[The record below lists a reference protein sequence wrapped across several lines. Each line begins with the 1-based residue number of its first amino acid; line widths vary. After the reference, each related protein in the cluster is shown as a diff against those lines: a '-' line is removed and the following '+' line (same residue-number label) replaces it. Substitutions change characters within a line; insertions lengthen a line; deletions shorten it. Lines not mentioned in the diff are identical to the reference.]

1 MTATSPH
8 QPALLTRTIVAWS
21 PDWPV
26 TATLRAHSL
35 AADAPV
41 ALIESGLV
49 FACSASARREGV
61 KRGLRVREAQ
71 SRCTD
76 LVVLPYEAA
85 LDARAYE
92 PVVSAIEA
100 MMPGVQL
107 LRPGMSAI
115 RARGPVRYYGS
126 EKAAA
131 LSLAGLLA
139 ELGVTGSRVGIAD
152 GPFTAELAARTP
164 LAQAQDTAAARLTI
178 VPAGESAAFLSGFP
192 VGVLGD
198 PQLVTLLLRL
208 GIRTMADFGALDLQ
222 AVRDRFGD
230 GAARLHALASGLD
243 PRPVSARTPPKHLDV
258 TVEFEPALD
267 RIDQVTFSFRA
278 SADRFIEQLT
288 ADRLVC
294 TAIRIEAETES
305 GDFSQR
311 SWLHPRSFT
320 AADVVDRVRWQ
331 LQGSGEIDAGLRSG
345 ITLVRVIP
353 EAVDAI
359 GNHEHGLWGTGPDE
373 RIHHGL
379 ARVQSMLGHGGV
391 LTAAIGGGR
400 MLAERQNLV
409 AWGDREGDGSTSG
422 GSRNPRTKAS
432 QPWPGHL
439 PSPAPSTVFATP
451 HPVHVFDAAGLPVT
465 VDDRG
470 ALSAAPLRF
479 SSTASATSLREIT
492 AWAGPWLVDQR
503 WWDDDE
509 GRRASRFQV
518 VDSTGSAWLLV
529 LEGDHWLLEARYD

>member
-1 MTATSPH
+1 MTAAAPLPRATT
-8 QPALLTRTIVAWS
+8 LTRTIVAWS

-35 AADAPV
+35 GAETPL
-41 ALIESGLV
+41 ALIESGVV

-85 LDARAYE
+85 VDARSYE

-126 EKAAA
+126 EKAAGLA
-131 LSLAGLLA
+131 LVGLLA
-139 ELGVTGSRVGIAD
+139 ELGITGSRVGIAD

-164 LAQAQDTAAARLTI
+164 AAPTSAVTL
-178 VPAGESAAFLSGFP
+178 VPVGESAGFLSGFP
-192 VGVLGD
+192 VGILDD
-198 PQLVTLLLRL
+198 PPLVTLLLRL
-208 GIRTMADFGALDLQ
+208 GIRTMAEFGALDLQ
-222 AVRDRFGD
+222 SVRDRFGD
-230 GAARLHALASGLD
+230 GAARLHSLASGLD

-258 TVEFEPALD
+258 SVEFEPALD

-288 ADRLVC
+288 ADQLVC
-294 TAIRIEAETES
+294 TAIRIEASTES

-320 AADVVDRVRWQ
+320 ASDVVDRVRWQ

-345 ITLVRVIP
+345 ISLVRVIP

-409 AWGDREGDGSTSG
+409 AWGDRA
-422 GSRNPRTKAS
+422 SRAAAS

-439 PSPAPSTVFATP
+439 PSPAPSTVFAVP

-465 VDDRG
+465 VDERG
-470 ALSAAPLRF
+470 ALSAAPVRF
-479 SSTASATSLREIT
+479 SATASATSLREIT

-509 GRRASRFQV
+509 GRRASRFQM
-518 VDSTGSAWLLV
+518 VDSTGSAWLL
-529 LEGDHWLLEARYD
+529 EAKYD

>member
-1 MTATSPH
+1 MTAGSLAPRAT
-8 QPALLTRTIVAWS
+8 LTRTIVAWS

-35 AADAPV
+35 AAGTPL
-41 ALIESGLV
+41 ALIESGVV
-49 FACSASARREGV
+49 FACSASARHEGV

-76 LVVLPYEAA
+76 LVVMPYEAA
-85 LDARAYE
+85 IDARSYE

-107 LRPGMSAI
+107 LRPGMCAI

-126 EKAAA
+126 EKAAGLA
-131 LSLAGLLA
+131 LVGLLA
-139 ELGVTGSRVGIAD
+139 ELGITGSRVGIAD

-164 LAQAQDTAAARLTI
+164 VSAATSASAAVTV
-178 VPAGESAAFLSGFP
+178 VPAGDSAAFLAGFP
-192 VGVLGD
+192 VGILDD
-198 PQLVTLLLRL
+198 PPLVTLLLRL
-208 GIRTMADFGALDLQ
+208 GIRTMAEFGALELQ
-222 AVRDRFGD
+222 SVRDRFGD
-230 GAARLHALASGLD
+230 GAARLHLLASGLD

-258 TVEFEPALD
+258 SVEFEPALD

-288 ADRLVC
+288 ADQLVC
-294 TAIRIEAETES
+294 TAIRIEASTES

-320 AADVVDRVRWQ
+320 ASDVVDRMRWQ

-345 ITLVRVIP
+345 ISLVRVIP

-391 LTAAIGGGR
+391 LTAAVGGGR

-409 AWGDREGDGSTSG
+409 AWGDRA
-422 GSRNPRTKAS
+422 SRAAAS

-439 PSPAPSTVFATP
+439 PTPAPSTVFAVP

-470 ALSAAPLRF
+470 ALSAAPVRF
-479 SSTASATSLREIT
+479 SATASATSLREIT

-509 GRRASRFQV
+509 SRRASRFQV

-529 LEGDHWLLEARYD
+529 LEEGHWLLEAKYD